1 MEQRLADLERHSTQ
15 LIESVL
21 DTLRSQS
28 EEVANNR
35 LEEFRQQLEVMI
47 QDAQGRLRQGL
58 QQAYEE
64 SATSLFRLRT
74 ELLEQLASRGTQ
86 MTRATEETLRTR
98 LRSQLGGLEQA
109 LSPTSPKQGTEK

>member
-1 MEQRLADLERHSTQ
+1 MEQRLADLERRSTQ
-15 LIESVL
+15 LIESIL
-21 DTLRSQS
+21 DNLRSQS
-28 EEVANNR
+28 EELASNR
-35 LEEFRQQLEVMI
+35 LDEFRQQLDVII

-86 MTRATEETLRTR
+86 MARATEDTLRTR

-109 LSPTSPKQGTEK
+109 ASPGPPKQGTEK